1 MSYPLP
7 FLSLTAF
14 AEIPVQI
21 PAGGPLTN
29 NPCVAC
35 LLSPLGGVTRS
46 SGRFPCFPPVSMPH
60 KRLKDPSKQPGL
72 YLFPGLD
79 ANLYLWPSRKTE

>member
-29 NPCVAC
+29 KPCIAC
-35 LLSPLGGVTRS
+35 LFKPPQ
-46 SGRFPCFPPVSMPH
+46 GRNPIF
-60 KRLKDPSKQPGL
+60 R
-72 YLFPGLD
+72 
-79 ANLYLWPSRKTE
+79 